1 MPRADLHAARN
12 ALEPLM
18 TRCAE
23 RDVNVK
29 LTSRRSRETA
39 GSRIVTRCIET
50 STGSTVC

>member
-39 GSRIVTRCIET
+39 GSRIVHTLHRDVD
-50 STGSTVC
+50 GVDGL